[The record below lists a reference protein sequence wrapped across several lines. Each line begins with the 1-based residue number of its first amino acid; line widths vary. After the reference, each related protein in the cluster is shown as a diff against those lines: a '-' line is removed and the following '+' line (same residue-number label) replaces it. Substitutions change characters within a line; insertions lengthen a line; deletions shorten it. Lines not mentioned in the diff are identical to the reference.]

1 MRTAGKMKAG
11 FYPTP
16 AEVVDLIADFIKR
29 PLFHEG
35 IRLLDPCA
43 GEGEALRVLASRLGV
58 KETYGV
64 ELDQTRAK
72 QAGRFVPPKASE
84 RLSGSHVYPPTRF
97 PCYGNRIIPHMS
109 LFRVPRTS
117 PFIPRPFIPKRRF
130 RKSAQAVFIT
140 MGG

>member
-1 MRTAGKMKAG
+1 MRTQGKMKAG

-35 IRLLDPCA
+35 IRFLDPCA

-72 QAGRFVPPKASE
+72 QAAANIKQVIP
-84 RLSGSHVYPPTRF
+84 GSYES
-97 PCYGNRIIPHMS
+97 M
-109 LFRVPRTS
+109 
-117 PFIPRPFIPKRRF
+117 
-130 RKSAQAVFIT
+130 KSAWRGFSLLYLNPPYDYDED
-140 MGG
+140 